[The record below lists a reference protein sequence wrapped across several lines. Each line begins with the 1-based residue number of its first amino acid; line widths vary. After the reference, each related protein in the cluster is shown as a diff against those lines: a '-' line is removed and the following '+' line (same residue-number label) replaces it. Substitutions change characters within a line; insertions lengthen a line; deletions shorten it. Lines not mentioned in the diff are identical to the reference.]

1 MAGKVYFGTAEK
13 QTWIKAPATGMK
25 ASSNSWNT
33 RSQLLDGRS
42 YVRRS
47 NQSHRQYDATWVG
60 SLNDSDLSVS
70 LQTIKNFADGLYGD
84 GPFYFVD
91 PFAADENLMPPH
103 WAAPMLA
110 EKGWLTLSE
119 DIDPTFTSATINNNF
134 PLKYATY
141 VTTDNF
147 VSEDKIT
154 LIIPTGYKLAFGW
167 HGPSAG
173 STTGIRVVPYLR
185 STGLADTALN
195 PTKITAGGTVR
206 TNTQISGTT
215 YSRVDIFLATT
226 AASTVNITAMIA
238 QVIPTAAS
246 VAAGGFVAGKGTTGL
261 DFASSP
267 TIDYYSSAINNGQIG
282 MSATWVEV

>member
-1 MAGKVYFGTAEK
+1 MAGQVYFGTADK

-25 ASSNSWNT
+25 ASSNSWGT
-33 RSQLLDGRS
+33 RSQLLDGRA

-60 SLNDSDLSVS
+60 SLNDSDLSTS

-91 PFAADENLMPPH
+91 PFAADQNVMPPH

-110 EKGWLTLSE
+110 EKGWLTLTE
-119 DIDPTFTSATINNNF
+119 DIDPTFTAAAINNQF
-134 PLKYATY
+134 PVKYASY
-141 VTTDNF
+141 VTTDDF
-147 VSEDKIT
+147 ISEDKIT

-173 STTGIRVVPYLR
+173 SSTGIRIVPYKR
-185 STGLADTALN
+185 ADGLADTAIN

-206 TNTQISGTT
+206 TNTIVSGTT
-215 YSRVDIFLATT
+215 YSRVEIFLATT
-226 AASTVNITAMIA
+226 TASTVNITAMIA
-238 QVIPTAAS
+238 QIIPTTAS
-246 VAAGGFVAGKGTTGL
+246 VAAGGFIAGKGTTGL
-261 DFASSP
+261 DFAASP

>member
-1 MAGKVYFGTAEK
+1 MAGKVYFGTADK

-42 YVRRS
+42 FIRRS

-91 PFAADENLMPPH
+91 PFAADQNVMPPH

-110 EKGWLTLSE
+110 EKGWLTLTE
-119 DIDPTFTSATINNNF
+119 DVDPTFTSATINNNF
-134 PLKYATY
+134 PVKYATY
-141 VTTDNF
+141 ATPAGF
-147 VSEDKIT
+147 VSQDKLT
-154 LIIPTGYKLAFGW
+154 LIIPSTHKLAFGW
-167 HGPSAG
+167 HGPATG
-173 STTGIRVVPYLR
+173 STSGIRIVPYKR
-185 STGLADTALN
+185 SDGTADTAIN
-195 PTKITAGGTVR
+195 PNKITAGSTVR
-206 TNTQISGTT
+206 TNTTVNGST
-215 YSRVDIFLATT
+215 YSRVEIFLATT
-226 AASTVNITAMIA
+226 DASTVNITAMIA
-238 QVIPTAAS
+238 QIIPAAAT
-246 VAAGGFVAGKGTTGL
+246 VEAGGFVPGKGTTGL

-267 TIDYYSSAINNGQIG
+267 AIDYYSSAINNGQIG